1 MAEKDKWSWDEED
14 KDVEV
19 IEDPKEPAEKGDPK
33 KEDPK
38 EPVEPSFDFGEEK
51 EEEEEEEKG
60 PKDPNIKEDPEE
72 GPEEEEEEKEDDDLS
87 LPGTVKTILE
97 DLVSIGFA
105 TAEEVKDVSVDTLYP
120 FIESVAQKK
129 ADEIIEES
137 VSSLGER
144 ERIATEFLLNGGTL
158 EELVQKSSLKSYT
171 VTTEDGAL
179 AFLRDHYTDQGLDDE
194 EVQEQLDYHETNGN
208 AVKVAEKY
216 YSRWKA
222 SQEKEVSS
230 DLKAP
235 KANKEDQKA
244 KHSDWKTKVI
254 QGINKVNEYAGI
266 EFTANK
272 KELINDIVMNTVKT
286 DDGKY
291 TSRFISEFFKVYQND
306 PKKLLLIAS
315 ILREDFDPAKLAT
328 KIETK
333 ETTKIKAKIK
343 AASSVG
349 GKPSKGGATRSIMD
363 VLERS

>member
-1 MAEKDKWSWDEED
+1 MAEKDKWAWDEED
-14 KDVEV
+14 QGVAVGE
-19 IEDPKEPAEKGDPK
+19 ESSDPIEKGDPK

-38 EPVEPSFDFGEEK
+38 EPVEPSFNFGDEKEE

-60 PKDPNIKEDPEE
+60 PKDPNIKET
-72 GPEEEEEEKEDDDLS
+72 PEEEEEEEEDDLS

-158 EELVQKSSLKSYT
+158 EELVQKSSLKSYN
-171 VTTEDGAL
+171 VTNEDGAL

-286 DDGKY
+286 EDGKY
-291 TSRFISEFFKVYQND
+291 TSRFISEFFKVYQSD
-306 PKKLLLIAS
+306 PKKLLLIAT
-315 ILREDFDPAKLAT
+315 ILRDDFDPSKLAT

-349 GKPSKGGATRSIMD
+349 GKAPKGGASRSIMD

>member
-1 MAEKDKWSWDEED
+1 M
-14 KDVEV
+14 
-19 IEDPKEPAEKGDPK
+19 
-33 KEDPK
+33 
-38 EPVEPSFDFGEEK
+38 
-51 EEEEEEEKG
+51 
-60 PKDPNIKEDPEE
+60 
-72 GPEEEEEEKEDDDLS
+72 
-87 LPGTVKTILE
+87 
-97 DLVSIGFA
+97 
-105 TAEEVKDVSVDTLYP
+105 
-120 FIESVAQKK
+120 
-129 ADEIIEES
+129 
-137 VSSLGER
+137 GER

-158 EELVQKSSLKSYT
+158 EELVQKSSFKTYN

-179 AFLRDHYTDQGLDDE
+179 AFLKDHYIGQGLDDE
-194 EVQEQLDYHETNGN
+194 EVQEQLDYHDVNGN

-222 SQEKEVSS
+222 SQEKEVNS

-235 KANKEDQKA
+235 KDNKENQKA

-272 KELINDIVMNTVKT
+272 KELINDIVLNTVKT
-286 DDGKY
+286 DEGKY
-291 TSRFISEFFKVYQND
+291 TSRFISEFFRVYNDD
-306 PKKLLLIAS
+306 PKKLLLIAT
-315 ILREDFDPAKLAT
+315 ILRDDFDPAKLAT

-349 GKPSKGGATRSIMD
+349 GKSPKGGASRSIMD

>member
-144 ERIATEFLLNGGTL
+144 ERIA
-158 EELVQKSSLKSYT
+158 KMCI
-171 VTTEDGAL
+171 
-179 AFLRDHYTDQGLDDE
+179 RDS
-194 EVQEQLDYHETNGN
+194 N
-208 AVKVAEKY
+208 
-216 YSRWKA
+216 
-222 SQEKEVSS
+222 
-230 DLKAP
+230 
-235 KANKEDQKA
+235 
-244 KHSDWKTKVI
+244 
-254 QGINKVNEYAGI
+254 
-266 EFTANK
+266 
-272 KELINDIVMNTVKT
+272 
-286 DDGKY
+286 
-291 TSRFISEFFKVYQND
+291 
-306 PKKLLLIAS
+306 
-315 ILREDFDPAKLAT
+315 
-328 KIETK
+328 
-333 ETTKIKAKIK
+333 
-343 AASSVG
+343 
-349 GKPSKGGATRSIMD
+349 
-363 VLERS
+363 